1 MNFISGVVF
10 IKEVVVISLMG
21 LGLLNV
27 IAIALCAMMVGGV
40 RLHINGSRNFC
51 DGERI
56 VGSVI
61 SIAGLILTDRTG
73 KYEVT
78 VTADADMNEFQE
90 RYEIIGYEN
99 GVYTIKV
106 REN

>member
-21 LGLLNV
+21 WGLLNV

-56 VGSVI
+56 VGSV
-61 SIAGLILTDRTG
+61 SYHSHFRQLWTDGSHR
-73 KYEVT
+73 K
-78 VTADADMNEFQE
+78 
-90 RYEIIGYEN
+90 I
-99 GVYTIKV
+99 
-106 REN
+106 